1 MEEKKERPARRNN
14 GFKRQ
19 EDDGLIKKLIQVNRV
34 TKTVKGGRNMRF
46 AALVVVGDGKGSVG
60 YGMGKS
66 KEVPE
71 AIEKANAQAKKNMR
85 KVALQGTSIPHGVLG
100 VFGRGSVLMMPA
112 AEGTGVIAGGPVRAV
127 MEAAGVKDV
136 RTKSHGTSNPINCV
150 KAAVCGLYELKS
162 PEEIAAARGKTV
174 EEILG

>member
-1 MEEKKERPARRNN
+1 MEEKKDRPARRQ
-14 GFKRQ
+14 GDRRRQ

-34 TKTVKGGRNMRF
+34 SKTVKGGRNMRF

-60 YGMGKS
+60 YGIGKS

-71 AIEKANAQAKKNMR
+71 AIEKAKAQAKKNMR
-85 KVALQGTSIPHGVLG
+85 KVALQGTSIPHTVLG

-150 KAAVCGLYELKS
+150 KAAVYGLFELMS
-162 PEEIAAARGKTV
+162 PEDVAQFRGKTV
-174 EEILG
+174 EELL